1 MNMAKVLRWAGY
13 LLGGLAVIAVGAV
26 LFIWAAADV
35 KLSEGDPPHPER
47 LATPTPAQLA
57 DGPRQLRVLGCLSC
71 HGDMLRGDLFMDEP
85 GFAKIYASNLTHVA
99 AKASDQLIA
108 QAIRQGIG
116 HDGRPLLIM
125 PSEGYQF
132 MTDSEVSAL
141 ISAIRTF
148 PKGGRETPSAS
159 FGFKGRVGLALG
171 KFHTAPELVGT
182 YRKSPIADFGPQFAA
197 GRHIVAVNC
206 TECHGPNLNGQEVKP
221 GSIAPDLA
229 IAGAYDLDQF
239 KTLLRSGIPPGGKR
253 LGMMASVA
261 RDDFSHLKDEEIAA
275 IHAYLV
281 ERNRR
286 AP

>member
-1 MNMAKVLRWAGY
+1 MAKVLRWVVY
-13 LLGGLAVIAVGAV
+13 IVGGLAAIAVGAA
-26 LFIWAAADV
+26 LFVWAASDMKRTESAAR
-35 KLSEGDPPHPER
+35 PEK

-71 HGDMLRGDLFMDEP
+71 HGGMLRGELFMDEP
-85 GFAKIYASNLTHVA
+85 GLAKIYAPNLTLVA
-99 AKASDQLIA
+99 AKASDQQLA

-132 MTDSEVSAL
+132 MTNSEVAAL

-148 PKGGRETPSAS
+148 PKGGRDTPVAD
-159 FGFKGRVGLALG
+159 FGVKGRVGLALG
-171 KFHTAPELVGT
+171 KFHTAPELVET
-182 YRKSPIADFGPQFAA
+182 FRQSPIPNFGPQFAA
-197 GRHIVAVNC
+197 GRHIVSVNC
-206 TECHGPNLNGQEVKP
+206 AECHGPQLKGQEVKP
-221 GSIAPDLA
+221 GSVAPDLT
-229 IAGAYDLDQF
+229 IAGAYDLNQF
-239 KTLLRSGIPPGGKR
+239 KTLLRTGVPPGNKK
-253 LGMMASVA
+253 LGMMGSVA

-281 ERNRR
+281 ERARR

>member
-1 MNMAKVLRWAGY
+1 MNMAKVLRWTGY
-13 LLGGLAVIAVGAV
+13 VVGGLVVIAVAV
-26 LFIWAAADV
+26 ALFVWSAADV
-35 KLSEGDPPHPER
+35 KLSEITPQPER

-71 HGDMLRGDLFMDEP
+71 HGGMLQGDLFMDEP
-85 GFAKIYASNLTHVA
+85 GLAKIYAPNLTRVA
-99 AKASDQLIA
+99 AKATDQQLA

-116 HDGRPLLIM
+116 HNGRPLLVM

-132 MTDSEVSAL
+132 MTDSEVAAL

-148 PKGGRETPSAS
+148 PKAGRETPAPS
-159 FGFKGRVGLALG
+159 FGAMGRVGLALG
-171 KFHTAPELVGT
+171 KFHTAPELVET
-182 YRKSPIADFGPQFAA
+182 YRKSPIADFGPQFAS
-197 GRHIVAVNC
+197 GRHVVAVNC
-206 TECHGPNLNGQEVKP
+206 AECHGPNLKGQEVKP

-229 IAGAYDLDQF
+229 IAGAYDLEQF
-239 KTLLRSGIPPGGKR
+239 KTLLRTGVPPGGKK

-281 ERNRR
+281 ERARR